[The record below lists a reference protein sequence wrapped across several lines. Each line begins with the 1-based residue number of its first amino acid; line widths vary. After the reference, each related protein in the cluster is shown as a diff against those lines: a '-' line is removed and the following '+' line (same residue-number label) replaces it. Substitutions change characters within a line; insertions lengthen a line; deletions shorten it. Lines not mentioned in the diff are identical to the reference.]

1 MNNYMA
7 NPTLI
12 TFTHPFIRIIKN
24 KKGELKKERPKFTVA
39 WQRDFEKIKNNQKEY
54 NKVKDKIFCVFTGKA
69 NNITVLDFD
78 DLDVYNNFC
87 EKHPELIDTFRVKT
101 RSGCYH
107 LYYNYNPYWDTNTTN
122 IIKKVDI
129 KNDGGI
135 VFGAG
140 SVCEDGSKY
149 TIDND
154 VPYLDLPNELLD
166 EFKQMKEQENIKLDL
181 MEAKYPKQKN
191 EKFKKEKPDK
201 IIKDNEQIDDTIYEI
216 IDLISHDYIEDYS
229 SWWRIMTAMAN
240 EDLDKEF
247 ARKISQKTDNYELK
261 AFEKCWDNAYKYD
274 KLTTGTLKYYGR
286 MSDQE
291 GYFEILA
298 KEKKNFIGLGTETDI
313 ATLFIELV
321 GDDVIYS
328 KDNLYYYHEGQ
339 WLVGNNIDNLIKNK
353 VWKYINKFLDL
364 VFKPLKEQR
373 NKIAD
378 EIINLEEESEDKKD
392 DDLSGLTDQEKN
404 NVQKQIK
411 KKKEEL
417 ESIENKKKNMYNIK
431 KQLGKVSFLNNV
443 LNALKMLLSPNL
455 LDIDFD
461 VNDEQ
466 LYNIQF
472 KNRIY
477 MLDKKQSRLRRKD
490 DYVSKILDWNLK
502 ERKDIPQ
509 KVFDDVMDFF
519 VKIQPDHID
528 RTFTISWLAYC
539 LQGKNPKQKMKMNIG
554 YTAENGKS
562 TELNIH
568 SKIFPIYTEK
578 LSAETFNLNYSKRH
592 KQLRQLLEEPIR
604 LTYIEEMKDEKL
616 DGDFLKDYVDG
627 TKIDCELLFGTK
639 MVKPIQ
645 AKLMTC
651 GNRDFNLRSCKG
663 VQRRGLVQF
672 YNSKFKKYDEDV
684 DESKHY
690 YKRVDGF
697 EKRFDDEDYK
707 NAYFYILLDH
717 YNHGELEIPE
727 RNENSFKKIMDD
739 YDELDSCILYKY
751 EFSDNPD
758 DKIHKSDILN
768 YLNDSI
774 HDGKQII
781 KNHHLI
787 KEIKKHGIGYSAK
800 ERIHGSKQG
809 VYTNIKI
816 KDSFTQPTENCFI

>member
-1 MNNYMA
+1 MA
-7 NPTLI
+7 NPQLI
-12 TFTHPFIRIIKN
+12 TFTLPFIDFKKN
-24 KKGELKKERPKFTVA
+24 KKGELKKDILFTVD
-39 WQRDFEKIKNNQKEY
+39 WKKEIEEIKNNQKKY
-54 NKVKDKIFCVFTGKA
+54 NKVKDKIFSVLTGKV
-69 NNITVLDFD
+69 NNITVIDFD
-78 DLDVYNNFC
+78 DLDIYNNFC
-87 EKHPELIDTFRVKT
+87 DKHPELINTFRVKT

-107 LYYNYNPYWDTNTTN
+107 LYYNYNPSWKTTTN
-122 IIKKVDI
+122 IAPKIDI
-129 KNDGGI
+129 RNDDAI

-140 SVCEDGSKY
+140 SICEDGSSY

-154 VPYLDLPNELLD
+154 VSYLDLPDELLE
-166 EFKQMKEQENIKLDL
+166 EFKQIKEQEQENVKI
-181 MEAKYPKQKN
+181 EIKYPKQKN

-201 IIKDNEQIDDTIYEI
+201 IIKDNQEIDNTIYEI
-216 IDLISHDYIEDYS
+216 IDLISPEYIEDYS
-229 SWWRIMTAMAN
+229 SWWRIITAIAN

-286 MSDQE
+286 MSNQE
-291 GYFEILA
+291 RYFEILA
-298 KEKKNFIGLGTETDI
+298 KEKKNFMGLGTETDI

-353 VWKYINKFLDL
+353 VWKYINKFILL
-364 VFKPLKEQR
+364 VFKPLKEQT
-373 NKIAD
+373 KILKD
-378 EIINLEEESEDKKD
+378 EINKLEEECEDKKD
-392 DDLSGLTDQEKN
+392 DDLSELTDQEKK
-404 NVQKQIK
+404 NVQKEIK

-417 ESIENKKKNMYNIK
+417 ETIENKKKNMNNIK

-443 LNALKMLLSPNL
+443 LSALKMILSPNL

-461 VNDEQ
+461 VNEEQ
-466 LYNIQF
+466 IYNIQF
-472 KNRIY
+472 KNRVY
-477 MLDKKQSRLRRKD
+477 MLDKKESRLRRKD

-509 KVFDDVMDFF
+509 KIFDDVMDFF
-519 VKIQPDHID
+519 VKIQPDHTD

-568 SKIFPIYTEK
+568 SRIFPIYTEK
-578 LSAETFNLNYSKRH
+578 LSAETFNINYSKRH
-592 KQLRQLLEEPIR
+592 KQLRQLLEEPVR
-604 LTYIEEMKDEKL
+604 LAYIEEMKDEKL
-616 DGDFLKDYVDG
+616 DGDFLKDFVDG
-627 TKIDCELLFGTK
+627 TKIDCEILFGTK
-639 MVKPIQ
+639 IAKPIQ
-645 AKLMTC
+645 SKLMTC

-663 VQRRGLVQF
+663 VERRGLVQF
-672 YNSKFKKYDEDV
+672 YNSKFKKFDEDV
-684 DESKHY
+684 DETKHY
-690 YKRVDGF
+690 YKRVDNF
-697 EKRFDDEDYK
+697 ENRFDDEDYK

-717 YNHGELEIPE
+717 YNHGELKIPE
-727 RNENSFKKIMDD
+727 KNENSFKQIMDD

-751 EFSDNPD
+751 EFSDDPE
-758 DKIHKSDILN
+758 DKIHKTDILN

-781 KNHHLI
+781 KNHHLQ

-800 ERIHGSKQG
+800 QRIHGSKQG

-816 KDSFTQPTENCFI
+816 KDSFTKPTENCLI